1 MKTVRVRLDKRTY
14 EILIQSGILN
24 QAGKWI
30 RNVFPG
36 SHAVIVS
43 DQTVSRLYGARVQNA
58 LEKEGFQT
66 SIHMVPDGENSK
78 SSEQLQALYDA
89 FLRVGLKRDGLVIA
103 LGGGVV
109 GDLAGFAAATFLR
122 GVPLVQ
128 IPTTL
133 LAQVDSSVGGK
144 VGINHP
150 LGKNLIGSFYQPK
163 CVLIDPEVL
172 QTLPPR
178 ELWAGAGE
186 VIKYALIRDGDLFRL
201 LESHLE
207 KLFRLEEMD
216 LLESVITRCCQIKA
230 WVVEQ
235 DETETELRRILN
247 FGHTLG
253 HALEAETQYRYFRHG
268 ETVVYGMQ
276 WATQLSCSMGL
287 ISEKDSTRI
296 QSVLERFPLPP
307 VPKFVTLEGLMKRI
321 GVDKK
326 QTATGLRVVLLKR
339 IGKASIVPAKELDT
353 ITRMWLEGIR
363 HGQKNKK

>member
-1 MKTVRVRLDKRTY
+1 MKTVRVRLDNRTY
-14 EILIQSGILN
+14 DIFVQSGILDEV
-24 QAGKWI
+24 GKWI
-30 RNVFPG
+30 RETVPT

-43 DQTVSRLYGARVQNA
+43 DQTVSQLYGTRVQSA
-58 LEKEGFQT
+58 LENEGIKT
-66 SIHMVPDGENSK
+66 SLHTVPDGENSK
-78 SSEQLQALYDA
+78 STEQLHALYDA
-89 FLRVGLKRDGLVIA
+89 FFQVGLRRDGLVIA

-122 GVPLVQ
+122 GVPFVQ

-150 LGKNLIGSFYQPK
+150 FGKNLIGSFYQPK
-163 CVLIDPEVL
+163 CVLIDPDVL
-172 QTLPPR
+172 QTLPTR

-186 VIKYALIRDGDLFRL
+186 VMKYALIRDGDLFRL
-201 LESHLE
+201 LEEHLE
-207 KLFRLEEMD
+207 KLFCLEETE

-230 WVVEQ
+230 WVVEK

-253 HALEAETQYRYFRHG
+253 HALEAETQYAYFRHG
-268 ETVVYGMQ
+268 EAVVYGMQ
-276 WATQLSCSMGL
+276 WATQLSWSLGL
-287 ISEKDSTRI
+287 ISEKELVRI
-296 QSVLERFPLPP
+296 QAVLQRFPLLPIP
-307 VPKFVTLEGLMKRI
+307 ECVTLEGLMKRI

-339 IGKASIVPAKELDT
+339 IGKACILPARELET
-353 ITRMWLEGIR
+353 LTKTWLEKIR
-363 HGQKNKK
+363 YAQEKQK

>member
-14 EILIQSGILN
+14 EILVQAGILE

-30 RNVFPG
+30 RKVHHG

-43 DQTVSRLYGARVQNA
+43 DQTVGQLYSARVQSA
-58 LEKEGFQT
+58 LEKEGFKT
-66 SIHMVPDGENSK
+66 SIHTVPDGETSK
-78 SSEQLQALYDA
+78 STEQLYALYDA
-89 FLRVGLKRDGLVIA
+89 FFRAGLKRDGLVIA

-128 IPTTL
+128 IPTTI

-144 VGINHP
+144 VGINLP

-172 QTLPPR
+172 QTLPSR

-186 VIKYALIRDGDLFRL
+186 VVKYALIRDADLFRL
-201 LESHLE
+201 LENHLE
-207 KLFRLEEMD
+207 KLFQLEEMD

-235 DETETELRRILN
+235 DETEAELRRILN

-253 HALEAETQYRYFRHG
+253 HALEAETQYMYFRHG
-268 ETVVYGMQ
+268 EAVVYGMQ
-276 WATQLSCSMGL
+276 WASQLSFSLGF
-287 ISEKDSTRI
+287 ISEKELLRI
-296 QSVLERFPLPP
+296 QGLLARFPLPSIP
-307 VPKFVTLEGLMKRI
+307 EFVTPEGLLKRI

-339 IGKASIVPAKELDT
+339 IGKACIMPAKELDT
-353 ITRMWLEGIR
+353 TTRTWLEGIR
-363 HGQKNKK
+363 HGEKA